1 MGDENNNNQNVVQ
14 STQTQQQVQPQVVVV
29 SAPAANNDNGKPES
43 SVNTAKLFSQDELN
57 AIVQSRVNNLNQKI
71 TDLNGQLAKATADAS
86 AYKAQLE
93 GFAQKEQAVKLGIK
107 SEFVDFAIFNANKL
121 AVDGKTFEVALG
133 EYAAA
138 NKALLGIPDVQ
149 DNNNQN
155 SSPNSNNVTPAQ
167 QKVLSTNLGVGNN
180 GGQNNSVDSQVAD
193 FLKKHGLKK

>member
-1 MGDENNNNQNVVQ
+1 MGDENNNNQNAAQ

-155 SSPNSNNVTPAQ
+155 SSPNSNNVTPTQ
-167 QKVLSTNLGVGNN
+167 RLTTNLGVGNN
-180 GGQNNSVDSQVAD
+180 GGQSNNVDNQVSD

>member
-1 MGDENNNNQNVVQ
+1 MGDENNTNQNVVQ

-29 SAPAANNDNGKPES
+29 SAPAANNDNGKTES

>member
-1 MGDENNNNQNVVQ
+1 MGDENNTNQNGVQ
-14 STQTQQQVQPQVVVV
+14 TTQTQQQVQPQVVVV

-155 SSPNSNNVTPAQ
+155 SSPNSNNVAPTQ
-167 QKVLSTNLGVGNN
+167 RLTTNLGVGSN

>member
-1 MGDENNNNQNVVQ
+1 MGDENNTNQNGVQ
-14 STQTQQQVQPQVVVV
+14 TTQTQQQVQPQVVVV

-43 SVNTAKLFSQDELN
+43 SANNAKLFSQDELN

-107 SEFVDFAIFNANKL
+107 SEFIDFAIFNANKL

-149 DNNNQN
+149 GNNNQN
-155 SSPNSNNVTPAQ
+155 SSPNSNNIAPTQ

-180 GGQNNSVDSQVAD
+180 GGQNNSVDNQVAD